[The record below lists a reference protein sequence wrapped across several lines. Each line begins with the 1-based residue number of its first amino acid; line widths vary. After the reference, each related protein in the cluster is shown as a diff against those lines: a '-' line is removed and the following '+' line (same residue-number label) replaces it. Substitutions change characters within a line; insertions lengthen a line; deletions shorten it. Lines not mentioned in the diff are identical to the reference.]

1 MQQPQRPF
9 QRWRQLQTVSDSD
22 CGCCSCRLSVTAA
35 AAAAAVRPV
44 WGLAQASESSG
55 NASKAQQRQELEASS
70 SLKPEIGL
78 EVPLRDFHL
87 KACHV
92 RDKGLKLVVVE
103 RMREGQVGQPVSKV

>member
-9 QRWRQLQTVSDSD
+9 QGWRQLQTVSDSD
-22 CGCCSCRLSVTAA
+22 CGGCSCRLSVTAA

-55 NASKAQQRQELEASS
+55 NASKAQPRQELEASS
-70 SLKPEIGL
+70 SLKPEIG
-78 EVPLRDFHL
+78 
-87 KACHV
+87 
-92 RDKGLKLVVVE
+92 DKGLKLVVVE